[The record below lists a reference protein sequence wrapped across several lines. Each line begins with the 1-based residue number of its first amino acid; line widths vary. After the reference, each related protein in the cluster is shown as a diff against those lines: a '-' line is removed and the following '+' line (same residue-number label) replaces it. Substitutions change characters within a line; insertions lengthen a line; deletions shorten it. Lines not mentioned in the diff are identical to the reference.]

1 MKNLFIII
9 ILFSTFLFAKETN
22 FKISYDP
29 DYAPFSYKQDDKP
42 AGLLIDIWKLWAKYN
57 NYTIEF
63 VDGILWDDAINLVK
77 NKEVDFF
84 LGTKKYSDWMITSN
98 TFYELRSTFF
108 ILSKNDSNI
117 ITKPQITIGLIGGN
131 YQSLILQ
138 NYPNATI
145 KVYKDYDKLI
155 EDLQN
160 QELDLIYEDKL
171 AVEFYTLR
179 NNLFHLIKPLDNL
192 ILKNSVQAITYN
204 QEKANLFDIGFLKI
218 PTNELL
224 ELEEKWIINEK
235 EKYYANFKQQVNLT
249 QEEKDFLTKN
259 LIKVSVSNSWEPFT
273 FKSKN
278 DKAIGISAEYWEL
291 IAKKVGLQYK
301 NVFSETFKEQVNN
314 IKTKENDL
322 IYSIGETANRKDY
335 SIFTKEYAKFPISIV
350 TKKDENFIE
359 NISILKNKKIAV
371 GDNFTAHNIIKNNY
385 PNMELILVNSVKE
398 GLELVSKNEVY
409 AFVDIQ
415 PVLFYNIAKYGFD
428 DLKVSGNTGLNFNMK
443 FMIRD
448 DYVILESILNK
459 AISSISINELNEIIT
474 KWNNVQFQTSFN
486 YDLFIQIF
494 AVIFIIILAFINR
507 TLTLKNLNK
516 SLSNKVE
523 EKTKT
528 LNEMNKNLENL
539 VEKKTKELIQK
550 ENILNQQSKM
560 AAMGEMIENIAH
572 QWRQPLSLIST
583 AATGAKLR
591 KDFESLSDADFYEAM
606 DIINNSAQHLS
617 NTIDDFRNFFSN
629 EKEASY
635 FDIHIPIE
643 KVLYLV
649 SSKLKNRNIE
659 IVKNTQ
665 EIIIVGLVNEFIQVL
680 LNIINNA
687 VDALEESDSKK
698 KFIFIDAYKEG
709 DNLVLK
715 IKDNAGGIKKEIID
729 RIFEPYFTTKHKSQG
744 TGIGLYM
751 SNEIIKKHMNGDIS
765 VSNKKYLYEN
775 TNYNG
780 AEFKIVLPLNSQI
793 IE

>member
-1 MKNLFIII
+1 MKSLFIII
-9 ILFSTFLFAKETN
+9 FLFSISIFAKETN

-29 DYAPFSYKQDDKP
+29 NYAPFSYKQDDKP

-63 VDGILWDDAINLVK
+63 VDGVIWDNALNLVK
-77 NKEVDFF
+77 NEEVDYF
-84 LGTKKYSDWMITSN
+84 LGSNPYDNWMITSES
-98 TFYELRSTFF
+98 FYEFKSSFF
-108 ILSKNDSNI
+108 ILAENDSQIISKKNI
-117 ITKPQITIGLIGGN
+117 KIGLISQD
-131 YQSLILQ
+131 YKKLILK

-145 KVYKDYDKLI
+145 KLYKNYDNLI
-155 EDLQN
+155 EDLKN
-160 QELDLIYEDKL
+160 QELDLIYGDKL
-171 AVEFYTLR
+171 ALEFYILK

-204 QEKANLFDIGFLKI
+204 QEKADLFDIGFLKI

-224 ELEEKWIINEK
+224 ELEKKWILK
-235 EKYYANFKQQVNLT
+235 EQERYYTNFKQQLKLT

-259 LIKVSVSNSWEPFT
+259 LIKVSVSNAWEPFT

-291 IAKKVGLQYK
+291 IAKKVGLQYQ
-301 NVFSETFKEQVNN
+301 NVFSKTFKEQINN

-322 IYSIGETANRKDY
+322 IYSIGETTNRKDY

-359 NISILKNKKIAV
+359 NISVLKNKKIAV
-371 GDNFTAHNIIKNNY
+371 GDNFTAHNIIKSNY
-385 PNMELILVNSVKE
+385 PNMELILVNSIKE

-516 SLSNKVE
+516 SLINKVE

-591 KDFESLSDADFYEAM
+591 KDFESLSDTDFYEAM

-617 NTIDDFRNFFSN
+617 STIDDFRNFFSN
-629 EKEASY
+629 EKEASF
-635 FDIHIPIE
+635 FDINIPIE

-659 IVKNTQ
+659 IIKNTQ
-665 EIIIVGLVNEFIQVL
+665 EIVILGLVNEFIQVL

-687 VDALEESDSKK
+687 VDALEESNSKK
-698 KFIFIDAYKEG
+698 KFIFIDTYKEEN
-709 DNLVLK
+709 NLILK
-715 IKDNAGGIKKEIID
+715 IKDNAGGIKEEIID

-751 SNEIIKKHMNGDIS
+751 SNEIIKKHMNGNIS

-780 AEFKIVLPLNSQI
+780 AEFKTVIPLNSQI

>member
-1 MKNLFIII
+1 MKSLFIII
-9 ILFSTFLFAKETN
+9 FLFSISIFAKETN

-29 DYAPFSYKQDDKP
+29 NYAPFSYKQDDKP

-63 VDGILWDDAINLVK
+63 VDGVIWDNALNLVK
-77 NKEVDFF
+77 NEEVDYF
-84 LGTKKYSDWMITSN
+84 LGSNPYDNWMITSES
-98 TFYELRSTFF
+98 FYEFKSSFF
-108 ILSKNDSNI
+108 ILAENDSQIISKKNI
-117 ITKPQITIGLIGGN
+117 KIGLISQD
-131 YQSLILQ
+131 YQELILR

-145 KVYKDYDKLI
+145 KLYKNYDNLI
-155 EDLQN
+155 EDLKN
-160 QELDLIYEDKL
+160 QELDLIYGDKL
-171 AVEFYTLR
+171 ALEFYILK

-204 QEKANLFDIGFLKI
+204 QEKADLFDIGFLKI

-224 ELEEKWIINEK
+224 ELEKKWILK
-235 EKYYANFKQQVNLT
+235 EQERYYTNFKQQLKLT

-259 LIKVSVSNSWEPFT
+259 LIKVSVSNAWEPFT

-291 IAKKVGLQYK
+291 IAKKVGLQYQ
-301 NVFSETFKEQVNN
+301 NVFSKTFKEQINN

-322 IYSIGETANRKDY
+322 IYSIGETTNRKDY

-359 NISILKNKKIAV
+359 NISVLKNKKIAV
-371 GDNFTAHNIIKNNY
+371 GDNFTAHNIIKSNY

-398 GLELVSKNEVY
+398 GLELVSKNKVY

-516 SLSNKVE
+516 SLINKVE

-591 KDFESLSDADFYEAM
+591 KDFESLSDTDFYEAM

-629 EKEASY
+629 EKEASF
-635 FDIHIPIE
+635 FDINIPIE

-665 EIIIVGLVNEFIQVL
+665 EIIILGLVNEFIQVL
-680 LNIINNA
+680 LNVINNA
-687 VDALEESDSKK
+687 VDALEESISEN
-698 KFIFIDAYKEG
+698 KFVFIDIYKEG
-709 DNLVLK
+709 NNLILK
-715 IKDNAGGIKKEIID
+715 IKDNAGGIKEEIID
-729 RIFEPYFTTKHKSQG
+729 RIFESYFTTKHKSQG

-751 SNEIIKKHMNGDIS
+751 SNEIIKKHMNGNIS
-765 VSNKKYLYEN
+765 ASNKKYLYKN